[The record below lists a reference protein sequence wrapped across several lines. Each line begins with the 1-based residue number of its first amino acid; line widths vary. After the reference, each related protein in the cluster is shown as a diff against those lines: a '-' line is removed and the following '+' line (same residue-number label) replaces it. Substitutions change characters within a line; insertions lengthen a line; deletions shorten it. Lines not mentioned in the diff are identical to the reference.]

1 MRGMELTPELF
12 EKIEFTERR
21 KGYDTEQ
28 VETFLEEAGT
38 ALAQVLARVR
48 HTEERAAHAESR
60 LADAEQKLTQ
70 AEQILAEAD
79 RRVQQAE
86 QRAQQ
91 NQQSAAAAQANEQA
105 EVEQAARTLLLAQRT
120 AEETVAEARGQAQAL
135 IEDARAASDRQLR
148 EATAESEELVRRAN
162 EQAEVEFADRR
173 AAVLEDVQGL
183 EGRRSQ
189 LNDVITQMEARLA
202 GYREDLRR
210 AADELVAM
218 AEDPGLLG
226 ARPTMSI
233 RADEVLSSAPAAEVD
248 AEEQGEPGFGLREPV
263 AEPRPQETQEPQV
276 RPDVADGGGATGA
289 QAAPQ
294 AQSEQPDR
302 GDPVVENAVD
312 DASDERPVTDPVAR
326 VVAEPAEQEEDP
338 GERTQYLDLTTG
350 SPSSEKV
357 ASGDRWGPGSWA
369 DLEAELDEDPSA
381 ESVPAADRVG
391 THRDRFMEELDSAVN
406 EAVDMDDDAMTAFFQ
421 GTSDSRARRFGWR
434 R

>member
-1 MRGMELTPELF
+1 MRRMELTPELF

-60 LADAEQKLTQ
+60 LADAEQKLNQ

-91 NQQSAAAAQANEQA
+91 TQQSAAAAQANEQA

-120 AEETVAEARGQAQAL
+120 AEETVAEARGQAQTL
-135 IEDARAASDRQLR
+135 LEEARATSDRQLR
-148 EATAESEELVRRAN
+148 DATAEAEQLVRKAN

-183 EGRRSQ
+183 ELRRSQ

-233 RADEVLSSAPAAEVD
+233 RADEVLTSAPAGEAHLD
-248 AEEQGEPGFGLREPV
+248 EEAQAEPGFGFREPV
-263 AEPRPQETQEPQV
+263 AQPESQEPV
-276 RPDVADGGGATGA
+276 AEAGDVAPAGGAGTADGPQA
-289 QAAPQ
+289 TSAALAEQPDPGDEADAAPQ
-294 AQSEQPDR
+294 ARSGQGE
-302 GDPVVENAVD
+302 A
-312 DASDERPVTDPVAR
+312 VAR
-326 VVAEPAEQEEDP
+326 AATEPDAQDDDP

-350 SPSSEKV
+350 SPSSEQV
-357 ASGDRWGPGSWA
+357 AAGDRWGPGSWA
-369 DLEAELDEDPSA
+369 DLEAELDEDPSPEA
-381 ESVPAADRVG
+381 VPAADRVG
-391 THRDRFMEELDSAVN
+391 TPRDRFMEELDSAVN